1 MDQQS
6 TVDRPQGHTRYS
18 MSEAGRSREGQGESW
33 HCRVPK
39 DRTWPALEEHSMR
52 RTIARLIVAALTLG
66 VLSTAGLAHAAPA
79 SVQREGEPC
88 YDHERGMT

>member
-1 MDQQS
+1 
-6 TVDRPQGHTRYS
+6 
-18 MSEAGRSREGQGESW
+18 
-33 HCRVPK
+33 
-39 DRTWPALEEHSMR
+39 MR
-52 RTIARLIVAALTLG
+52 RTIARLTVAALTLG